1 MNEVEK
7 EKPNK
12 PDSTEQP
19 ERRQRRSRAVRKTQ
33 SQVLQESLGLN
44 PEDIKTVEDKLSV
57 VKFLD
62 YLSEEPLDFIFKD
75 RTVDQY
81 LKKIED
87 KIELFDKG
95 GEEERFLKKKFED
108 DRILDIIKGIK
119 NKTEDMALKKGIT
132 TSVDKRLRR
141 LSLLITLPMLAIAV
155 IFLVLPAIGLPIDPL
170 FMLPVLCV
178 FCMLPQLVR
187 GSVVKK
193 WFRFKEE
200 ARTEIYSENR
210 EDILIVKS
218 FIGELLSDIRSGL
231 IELNVP
237 LELIKFSLFNRNYEY
252 LNIINQR
259 PLRGL
264 VEYYVTFKY
273 PEGMEPIPIPEQFR
287 QQVTT
292 PEVEEKKEAKPEQ
305 NFIVLTEMKGT
316 NGIISDFVPSLKD
329 KYADKINQMLSNC
342 DFGESNLSFDEII
355 PNYSESLGIYCVC
368 GDIAKIEIVNIC
380 NWKNQFKFYLFEG
393 ESCNCGEKVY
403 ALSLMDENTEV
414 PSELKEIFSS

>member
-1 MNEVEK
+1 MNEAEK
-7 EKPNK
+7 EKPYK
-12 PDSTEQP
+12 PESAEEP
-19 ERRQRRSRAVRKTQ
+19 ERRRKRTRPVRKTQ
-33 SQVLQESLGLN
+33 SQVLQEALGLN

-57 VKFLD
+57 IKFLD

-95 GEEERFLKKKFED
+95 GEEEKFLKKKFEEGK
-108 DRILDIIKGIK
+108 ILDIIKGIK

-155 IFLVLPAIGLPIDPL
+155 IFLVLPAVGLNIDPL
-170 FMLPVLCV
+170 LMLPVLCV

-193 WFRFKEE
+193 WFRFKED
-200 ARTEIYSENR
+200 ARSEIYAQNR
-210 EDILIVKS
+210 EDILIIKS
-218 FIGELLSDIRSGL
+218 FIGELLSNIRSGL
-231 IELNVP
+231 IELKVP
-237 LELIKFSLFNRNYEY
+237 LELIKFSLFNRDYEY

-287 QQVTT
+287 QQIT
-292 PEVEEKKEAKPEQ
+292 PPEIVEKKEEKPEQ
-305 NFIVLTEMKGT
+305 NFIVLTEMKG
-316 NGIISDFVPSLKD
+316 NDGIITDFIPSLKD
-329 KYADKINQMLSNC
+329 KYADKINQMLS
-342 DFGESNLSFDEII
+342 DSEFSESTMSFEEII

-368 GDIAKIEIVNIC
+368 GDLAKIEIVNIC

-393 ESCNCGEKVY
+393 ESCKCGEKVY
-403 ALSLMDENTEV
+403 ALSLLDESIEI

>member
-1 MNEVEK
+1 MNEAEK
-7 EKPNK
+7 EKPYK
-12 PDSTEQP
+12 PESAEEP
-19 ERRQRRSRAVRKTQ
+19 ERRRKRTRPVRKTQ
-33 SQVLQESLGLN
+33 SQVLQEALGLN

-57 VKFLD
+57 IKFLD

-95 GEEERFLKKKFED
+95 GEEEKFLKKKFEEGK
-108 DRILDIIKGIK
+108 ILDIIKGIK

-155 IFLVLPAIGLPIDPL
+155 IFLVLPAVGLNIDPL
-170 FMLPVLCV
+170 LMLPVLCV

-193 WFRFKEE
+193 WFRFKED
-200 ARTEIYSENR
+200 ARSEIYAQNR
-210 EDILIVKS
+210 EDILIIKS
-218 FIGELLSDIRSGL
+218 FIGELLSNIRSGL
-231 IELNVP
+231 IELKVP
-237 LELIKFSLFNRNYEY
+237 LELIKFSLFNRDYEY

-287 QQVTT
+287 QQITP
-292 PEVEEKKEAKPEQ
+292 PEVVEKKEEKPEQ
-305 NFIVLTEMKGT
+305 NFIVLTEMKG
-316 NGIISDFVPSLKD
+316 NDGIITDFIPSLKD
-329 KYADKINQMLSNC
+329 KYADKINQMLS
-342 DFGESNLSFDEII
+342 DSEFSESTMSFEEII

-368 GDIAKIEIVNIC
+368 GDLAKIEIVNIC

-393 ESCNCGEKVY
+393 ESCKCGEKVY
-403 ALSLMDENTEV
+403 ALSVLDENIEI
-414 PSELKEIFSS
+414 PSELEEIFSS